1 MRSSLF
7 VFIGATLVALTSAV
21 KFDLKAVTSE
31 NQFGP
36 ERRCFSQ
43 YVPKDTK
50 VLVSVHVSE
59 GYNQR
64 VGCSIFEDGERPN
77 VFAKKKDIK
86 DEYNNAFDTLQDGE
100 INICFTNILDEG
112 FVPSA
117 DNYREIDLEV
127 NVGTEAK
134 TIEEITKNKHL
145 PNLEEQTRVLE
156 AMVDDILN
164 EMNYLKGREAKLR
177 NTNESTNERV
187 KWFSLLSLFTLIS
200 LGIWQILYLRSFFR
214 RKRLI
219 D

>member
-1 MRSSLF
+1 MRSSFSLL
-7 VFIGATLVALTSAV
+7 IGATLVALTSAV
-21 KFDLKAVTSE
+21 KFDLKAATAME
-31 NQFGP
+31 QEGP
-36 ERRCFSQ
+36 GRCFSQ

-50 VLVSVHVSE
+50 VLVTVNVGQ

-64 VGCSIFEDGERPN
+64 VDCTIFEDGEQPN
-77 VFAKKKDIK
+77 VFAKKRDIK

-100 INICFTNILDEG
+100 INICFTNTLDDG
-112 FVPSA
+112 FVSSS
-117 DNYREIDLEV
+117 DYYREVDVEV

-156 AMVDDILN
+156 AMVDDILG

-200 LGIWQILYLRSFFR
+200 LGVWQILYLRSFFR